1 MIQPD
6 LKLVRI
12 DERLIHGQGQLWIRS
27 LGVNLCVVAN
37 DDTASDPL
45 QQTLMKSV
53 AKNVGMRF
61 FTIDKTIEIIHRAAP
76 TQHIFLVVKN
86 PQDALWL
93 VKGGV
98 PITNINVGNIHS
110 AEGKH
115 KISNYIYLGEEDKQ
129 ALKELHEKYNVTFDT
144 RTSPMAPDV
153 DSLNKLMDY
162 ITK

>member
-53 AKNVGMRF
+53 AKNVGC
-61 FTIDKTIEIIHRAAP
+61 D
-76 TQHIFLVVKN
+76 FL
-86 PQDALWL
+86 QL
-93 VKGGV
+93 
-98 PITNINVGNIHS
+98 IR
-110 AEGKH
+110 
-115 KISNYIYLGEEDKQ
+115 Q
-129 ALKELHEKYNVTFDT
+129 
-144 RTSPMAPDV
+144 
-153 DSLNKLMDY
+153 
-162 ITK
+162 